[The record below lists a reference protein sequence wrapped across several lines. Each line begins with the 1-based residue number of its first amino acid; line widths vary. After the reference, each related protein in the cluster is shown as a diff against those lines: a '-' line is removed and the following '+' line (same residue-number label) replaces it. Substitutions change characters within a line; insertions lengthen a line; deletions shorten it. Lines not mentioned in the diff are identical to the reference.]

1 MVDWGV
7 AHAWLHTV
15 GPKSVARTMGAA
27 NRATVLQS
35 VPISCHFHG
44 CTALLILRFVV
55 VKWRYIKYK
64 ALLFLPFYYCCAAAA
79 ATTTTTTTTILLSVY
94 QILFNV

>member
-1 MVDWGV
+1 VVDWGV

-27 NRATVLQS
+27 NRAAVLQS

-64 ALLFLPFYYCCAAAA
+64 ALLFFTFLLLLRRRRRHYYHYYYYYTA
-79 ATTTTTTTTILLSVY
+79 ISLSDFV
-94 QILFNV
+94 